1 MSSPATIYGVG
12 LGPGD
17 PELMSVKAARLI
29 AKAGVIAHFRKSGRP
44 GNARTVVDGMLA
56 PGVIEEALE
65 YPVTTEIA
73 LDDPAYSDALRIFY
87 DDCVRRLLLHVAD
100 GRDVAVL
107 CEGDPFLY
115 GSFMH
120 LHSRITGRVPV
131 VVVPGISGMS
141 GCWTAS
147 GVPITFGDDVLT
159 VVPATLDEATL
170 RERLQSIDALVVMK
184 LGRNLPK
191 VRRALRGRRS
201 GRAGCLCRARH
212 HGRREGVAACRQDRR
227 RGALLLDDSGPRP
240 RAAAMTGWLAIAG
253 LGPGAAQLV
262 TPEVTQAL
270 GEATDLDRLW
280 ALCGAGA

>member
-1 MSSPATIYGVG
+1 MSFTATIYGVG

-17 PELMSVKAARLI
+17 PELMSVKAARLV
-29 AKAGVIAHFRKSGRP
+29 ARAGVVAHFRKPGRP
-44 GNARTVVDGMLA
+44 GNARTLVDGMLA

-73 LDDPAYSDALRIFY
+73 LEDPAYAEALRIFY
-87 DDCVRRLLLHVAD
+87 EDCVRRLLLHIAA

-120 LHSRITGRVPV
+120 LHSRLTGRAPV

-147 GVPITFGDDVLT
+147 GVPITLGDDVLT

-170 RERLQSIDALVVMK
+170 RQRLQQVDALVVMK

-191 VRRALRGRRS
+191 VRRALQAAGLAERAVYVERGTMEGEKVLRLADKADDEAPYFSMILVHGRGRR
-201 GRAGCLCRARH
+201 
-212 HGRREGVAACRQDRR
+212 
-227 RGALLLDDSGPRP
+227 P
-240 RAAAMTGWLAIAG
+240 
-253 LGPGAAQLV
+253 
-262 TPEVTQAL
+262 
-270 GEATDLDRLW
+270 
-280 ALCGAGA
+280 

>member
-17 PELMSVKAARLI
+17 PELISLKAARLI
-29 AKAGVIAHFRKSGRP
+29 ATAGVIAHFRKAGRR
-44 GNARTVVDGMLA
+44 GNARTLVDGMLTA
-56 PGVIEEALE
+56 DVIEEALE

-73 LDDPAYSDALRIFY
+73 LEDPAYGDALRIFY
-87 DDCVRRLLLHVAD
+87 DECVRRLLRHIAD

-120 LHSRITGRVPV
+120 LHSRITGRAPV

-147 GVPITFGDDVLT
+147 GMPITFGDDVLT
-159 VVPATLDEATL
+159 VIPATLDEKTL

-184 LGRNLPK
+184 LGRNLAK
-191 VRRALRGRRS
+191 VRRALHATGLAERAVYVERGTMADEKVMRLADKIDDDAPYFSMILVHGRGRR
-201 GRAGCLCRARH
+201 
-212 HGRREGVAACRQDRR
+212 
-227 RGALLLDDSGPRP
+227 P
-240 RAAAMTGWLAIAG
+240 
-253 LGPGAAQLV
+253 
-262 TPEVTQAL
+262 
-270 GEATDLDRLW
+270 
-280 ALCGAGA
+280 

>member
-1 MSSPATIYGVG
+1 MAATIYGVG

-29 AKAGVIAHFRKSGRP
+29 GQASVIAHFRKPGRA
-44 GNARTVVDGMLA
+44 GNARTLVNGMLA
-56 PGVIEEALE
+56 PGVIEFAME

-73 LDDPAYSDALRIFY
+73 IDDPAYNDSLREFY
-87 DDCVRRLLLHVAD
+87 DDCVRQLLVHVTE

-120 LHSRITGRVPV
+120 LHSRLAGKANV

-147 GVPITFGDDVLT
+147 GRPITFGDDVLS
-159 VVPATLDEATL
+159 VVPATLDEASL
-170 RERLQSIDALVVMK
+170 RERFAAIDALVVMK

-191 VRRALRGRRS
+191 VRRALEAAGLIERAIYVERGTMAAQKVMRLADKTDDEAPYFSVILVHGQGRR
-201 GRAGCLCRARH
+201 
-212 HGRREGVAACRQDRR
+212 
-227 RGALLLDDSGPRP
+227 P
-240 RAAAMTGWLAIAG
+240 
-253 LGPGAAQLV
+253 
-262 TPEVTQAL
+262 
-270 GEATDLDRLW
+270 
-280 ALCGAGA
+280 

>member
-29 AKAGVIAHFRKSGRP
+29 AKAEVIAHFRKMGHP
-44 GNARTVVDGMLA
+44 GNARTLVEGMLA

-73 LDDPAYSDALRIFY
+73 LEDPAYGAALRTFY
-87 DDCVRRLLLHVAD
+87 DDCVQRLLRHVVA

-120 LHSRITGRVPV
+120 LHSRITGRALV

-147 GVPITFGDDVLT
+147 GMPITFGDDVLT
-159 VVPATLDEATL
+159 VVPATLDEASL

-184 LGRNLPK
+184 LGRHLPK
-191 VRRALRGRRS
+191 VRRALEAAGLAERAVYVERGTMAGEKVLRLTEKTDDDAPYFSMILVHGRGRR
-201 GRAGCLCRARH
+201 
-212 HGRREGVAACRQDRR
+212 
-227 RGALLLDDSGPRP
+227 P
-240 RAAAMTGWLAIAG
+240 
-253 LGPGAAQLV
+253 
-262 TPEVTQAL
+262 
-270 GEATDLDRLW
+270 
-280 ALCGAGA
+280 

>member
-1 MSSPATIYGVG
+1 MNPAATIYGVG

-29 AKAGVIAHFRKSGRP
+29 GQASVIAHFRKPGRA
-44 GNARTVVDGMLA
+44 GNARTLVNGMLA
-56 PGVIEEALE
+56 PGVIEEAME

-73 LDDPAYSDALRIFY
+73 LDDPAYNESLRGFY
-87 DDCVRRLLLHVAD
+87 DDCVQRLLMHTTE

-120 LHSRITGRVPV
+120 LHSRIHGRAPV

-147 GVPITFGDDVLT
+147 GMPITFGDDVLS
-159 VVPATLDEATL
+159 VVPATLDEASL
-170 RERLQSIDALVVMK
+170 HERLRSIDALVVMK

-191 VRRALRGRRS
+191 VRRALQAAGLAERAIYVERGTMVDQKVMRLADKTDDEAPYFSMILVHGQGRR
-201 GRAGCLCRARH
+201 
-212 HGRREGVAACRQDRR
+212 
-227 RGALLLDDSGPRP
+227 P
-240 RAAAMTGWLAIAG
+240 
-253 LGPGAAQLV
+253 
-262 TPEVTQAL
+262 
-270 GEATDLDRLW
+270 
-280 ALCGAGA
+280 

>member
-1 MSSPATIYGVG
+1 MSSSATIYGVG

-29 AKAGVIAHFRKSGRP
+29 AKAGVIAHFRKAGRP
-44 GNARTVVDGMLA
+44 GNARTLVDGMLA

-73 LDDPAYSDALRIFY
+73 LEDPAYGEALRSFY
-87 DDCVRRLLLHVAD
+87 EDCVRRLLRHVAD

-120 LHSRITGRVPV
+120 LHSRFTGRVPV

-159 VVPATLDEATL
+159 VVPATLDEAAL

-191 VRRALRGRRS
+191 VRRALQAAGLAERAIYVERGTMAGEKVLPLADKTDDEAPYFSMILVHGRGRR
-201 GRAGCLCRARH
+201 
-212 HGRREGVAACRQDRR
+212 
-227 RGALLLDDSGPRP
+227 P
-240 RAAAMTGWLAIAG
+240 
-253 LGPGAAQLV
+253 
-262 TPEVTQAL
+262 
-270 GEATDLDRLW
+270 
-280 ALCGAGA
+280 

>member
-29 AKAGVIAHFRKSGRP
+29 AKAGVVAHFRKSGRP
-44 GNARTVVDGMLA
+44 GNARTLVDGMLA
-56 PGVIEEALE
+56 PSVIEEVLE

-73 LDDPAYSDALRIFY
+73 FEEPSYNDALRNFY
-87 DDCVRRLLLHVAD
+87 DDCVRRLLSHVKE

-107 CEGDPFLY
+107 CEGDPFFY

-120 LHSRITGRVPV
+120 LHSRITGRAPV

-147 GVPITFGDDVLT
+147 GMPITFGDDVLT
-159 VVPATLDEATL
+159 VIPATLEEAAL
-170 RERLQSIDALVVMK
+170 GERLKSIDALVVMK

-191 VRRALRGRRS
+191 VRRALRAAGLADRAIYVERGTMADERVLPLAEKIDDEAPYFSMILVHGRGRR
-201 GRAGCLCRARH
+201 
-212 HGRREGVAACRQDRR
+212 
-227 RGALLLDDSGPRP
+227 P
-240 RAAAMTGWLAIAG
+240 
-253 LGPGAAQLV
+253 
-262 TPEVTQAL
+262 
-270 GEATDLDRLW
+270 
-280 ALCGAGA
+280 